1 MSFTSHAQLAE
12 ALLPDILQAAR
23 VILETRANGLIV
35 DVKADRS
42 PVTDADRRAEIIL
55 ETALHRILPGI
66 PVIAEERTAAGQSPD
81 AGSTFFLVD
90 PLDGTK
96 DYCAGRDDFSIN
108 IGMID
113 KGRSVFGIVYA
124 PARKEFFATLAPGEA
139 SAAHLDASAQPSGL
153 ADLKAVRVGVRPGK
167 AGSLVALVSRSEAGP
182 DYADRIAA
190 LGVGAKTGM
199 SSAIKFCLLARGDAD
214 IYPRF
219 GPTCEWDTAAGQA
232 VLEAAGGSVSQLDGS
247 PMIYGKAASG
257 YLNGGFVARGAAVG

>member
-1 MSFTSHAQLAE
+1 MPFTSHTQLVE
-12 ALLPDILQAAR
+12 ALLPDILEAAR

-55 ETALHRILPGI
+55 ERALHRILPGI
-66 PVIAEERTAAGQSPD
+66 PVIGEERSAAGQAPD
-81 AGSTFFLVD
+81 AGSTFFLLD

-113 KGRSVFGIVYA
+113 GGRTVFGIVYA
-124 PARKEFFATLAPGEA
+124 PARQEFFATLARGEA
-139 SAAHLDASAQPSGL
+139 WAARLNPSANPTGL
-153 ADLKAVRVGVRPGK
+153 ADLNAVRVGVRPGK
-167 AGSLVALVSRSEAGP
+167 AGDLVALVSRSEAGP

-190 LGVGAKTGM
+190 LGVGTKTGM

-232 VLEAAGGSVSQLDGS
+232 ILESAGGSVTQLDGS

-257 YLNGGFVARGAAVG
+257 YLNGAFVARGAVAV

>member
-1 MSFTSHAQLAE
+1 MPFTSHAQLAE
-12 ALLPDILQAAR
+12 ALLPDILEAAR

-55 ETALHRILPGI
+55 ETALHRIMPAI
-66 PVIAEERTAAGQSPD
+66 PVIAEERTAAGHSPD

-113 KGRSVFGIVYA
+113 NGRAVFGMIYA
-124 PARKEFFATLAPGEA
+124 PARGQFFATLAPGETA
-139 SAAHLDASAQPSGL
+139 AAHLEASSRPAHL
-153 ADLKAVRVGVRPGK
+153 ADLNPVRVGVRRGK
-167 AGSLVALVSRSEAGP
+167 MGELAALVSRSEAGP

-190 LGVGAKTGM
+190 LGAAAKTGM

-232 VLEAAGGSVSQLDGS
+232 ILESAGGSVTQLDGS
-247 PMIYGKAASG
+247 PMIYGKAASRF
-257 YLNGGFVARGAAVG
+257 LNGSFVARGAIAP